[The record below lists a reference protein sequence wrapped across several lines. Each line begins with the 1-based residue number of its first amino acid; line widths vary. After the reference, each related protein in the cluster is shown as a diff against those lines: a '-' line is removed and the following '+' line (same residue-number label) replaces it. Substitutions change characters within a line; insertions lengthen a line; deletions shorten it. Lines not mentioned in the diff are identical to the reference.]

1 MFVFKVN
8 VDFMGWR
15 GILGFKSFTGLSLE
29 FCTHLSTEKVNKTGL
44 KGWGMFITL
53 PISVSYPNVI
63 RPAAP

>member
-1 MFVFKVN
+1 MN
-8 VDFMGWR
+8 VCFRGRW
-15 GILGFKSFTGLSLE
+15 GILGFKSCTGLSLQ

-63 RPAAP
+63 RSAAP